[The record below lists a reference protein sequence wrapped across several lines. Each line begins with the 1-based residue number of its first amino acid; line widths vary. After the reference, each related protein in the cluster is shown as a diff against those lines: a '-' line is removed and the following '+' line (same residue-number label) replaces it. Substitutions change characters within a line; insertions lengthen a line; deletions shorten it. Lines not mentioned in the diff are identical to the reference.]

1 MVKLGLAVK
10 LNIPEDVTRDTMN
23 FAKRVL
29 GPLAEFGDLVSEQV
43 RFFRYRSAMKT
54 LKRAAEIAKDNGITP
69 KELPTKF
76 LVPFIEDCSLEE
88 EDSLLIEEWAS
99 LLASASKGFDPLH
112 VAIKDVLKNISA
124 KEAELLK
131 TLGST
136 IEPRLFDDNVS
147 SYQIMDHVNVNIKG
161 VIENHKPEIK
171 IGMEDEG
178 VDALIRELVAL
189 PVIPVFY
196 HVPHSQGVTR
206 TVDTNFSTTDK
217 GSIFLLERLEI
228 LKSQEVRLTLS
239 EDPQIADFV
248 LSYAQLTPFGVEVF
262 LQCGGLS
269 RGVGPS
275 RGRKRKASRK
285 KPVYRPRRKNES
297 LP

>member
-10 LNIPEDVTRDTMN
+10 FNIPEDVTRDTVN
-23 FAKRVL
+23 FAKRIL
-29 GPLAEFGDLVSEQV
+29 GPLAEIGDLFSEQI
-43 RFFRYRSAMKT
+43 RFLRYRSALKT
-54 LKRAAEIAKDNGITP
+54 LNRAAEIAKDSNIEP
-69 KELPTKF
+69 RELPAKF

-88 EDSLLIEEWAS
+88 EESPLIEQWAA

-112 VAIKDVLKNISA
+112 AAIRDVLKSISA
-124 KEAELLK
+124 KEAELLR
-131 TLGST
+131 TLGAT
-136 IEPRLFDDNVS
+136 IEPRLFTDDVS

-161 VIENHKPEIK
+161 VIEKYRAEIK
-171 IGMEDEG
+171 IGMKDDEI
-178 VDALIRELVAL
+178 DAFIRELVAL

-196 HVPHSQGVTR
+196 HIPHSQGVTK

-269 RGVGPS
+269 PGK
-275 RGRKRKASRK
+275 KRKARK
-285 KPVYRPRRKNES
+285 KRSV
-297 LP
+297 

>member
-10 LNIPEDVTRDTMN
+10 LNIPEDVTRDTVN
-23 FAKRVL
+23 FAKRIL
-29 GPLAEFGDLVSEQV
+29 GPLAEIGDLFSEQV
-43 RFFRYRSAMKT
+43 RFLRYRSA
-54 LKRAAEIAKDNGITP
+54 LKILNRATEIAKDNGIKP
-69 KELPTKF
+69 KELPAKF

-88 EDSLLIEEWAS
+88 EESPLIEQWAA

-112 VAIKDVLKNISA
+112 VAIKEVLKNISA
-124 KEAELLK
+124 KEAELLQ

-136 IEPRLFDDNVS
+136 IEPRLFEDDVS
-147 SYQIMDHVNVNIKG
+147 SYQIMDHVNLNVNG
-161 VIENHKPEIK
+161 VIDYYRAEIK
-171 IGMEDEG
+171 IGMEDK
-178 VDALIRELVAL
+178 VIDALIRELVAL

-196 HVPHSQGVTR
+196 HIPHSQGVTK

-228 LKSQEVRLTLS
+228 LKAQEVRLKLS

-248 LSYAQLTPFGVEVF
+248 LSYAQLTAFGVEVF

-269 RGVGPS
+269 RGK
-275 RGRKRKASRK
+275 KRKARK
-285 KPVYRPRRKNES
+285 KKHA
-297 LP
+297 